1 MTSIILGQRT
11 SCYNVSTFLIT
22 SGTVVTARHDR
33 CVQIE
38 DLILRIGPIRLR
50 GRQRSSCHG
59 YRRGSVSYSRANYQS
74 ILRTIF
80 LTLQRSLVYKNAVQF
95 LSQDRYL
102 VSRHLRLLL
111 PSVQNVKTG
120 IATHREI
127 EICQYVLDCEDNRRK
142 QLLLFYVCAQCS
154 NL

>member
-1 MTSIILGQRT
+1 MNVPFATIDDEPLKRISGNPFERRICSFSVSPSIFVVIHGKIAAVMTSIILGQRT

-80 LTLQRSLVYKNAVQF
+80 LTLQRSLVYKNAV
-95 LSQDRYL
+95 
-102 VSRHLRLLL
+102 
-111 PSVQNVKTG
+111 
-120 IATHREI
+120 
-127 EICQYVLDCEDNRRK
+127 
-142 QLLLFYVCAQCS
+142 
-154 NL
+154 